1 MEDFYRK
8 LADILEVPEVKPA
21 DVMGGFAEWDS
32 LSILSVI
39 AWLSSDYEI
48 HLHAS
53 ELWEISTAQNLQ
65 DLVVERR
72 GQRR

>member
-1 MEDFYRK
+1 
-8 LADILEVPEVKPA
+8 
-21 DVMGGFAEWDS
+21 MGGFAEWDS